1 MSEIV
6 TKGGGVV
13 FAGEQEMKI
22 FSTVF
27 RDYGEKNG
35 RETLFSI
42 PDGAGN
48 YWKK

>member
-1 MSEIV
+1 MFQIV

-22 FSTVF
+22 FKTVF
-27 RDYGEKNG
+27 RDYGGKNV
-35 RETLFSI
+35 RETVFSI

-48 YWKK
+48 YWK